1 VTGVTRGPGTRT
13 ERCSR
18 VQVID
23 SQMFKL
29 EPNRFGARVSA
40 KLGGYFRMDTEEI
53 EPAEEPWPQQLLESP
68 WLLAGAALL
77 FFTLSYVVWGLI
89 DILSLAS
96 G

>member
-1 VTGVTRGPGTRT
+1 MPNPFGVTVSDDTAGVR
-13 ERCSR
+13 
-18 VQVID
+18 D
-23 SQMFKL
+23 M
-29 EPNRFGARVSA
+29 GAD
-40 KLGGYFRMDTEEI
+40 GI

-89 DILSLAS
+89 DLLSIAS

>member
-1 VTGVTRGPGTRT
+1 V
-13 ERCSR
+13 
-18 VQVID
+18 
-23 SQMFKL
+23 
-29 EPNRFGARVSA
+29 PNRFGARVSA
-40 KLGGYFRMDTEEI
+40 LIGKSAGMGADGI

-89 DILSLAS
+89 DLVSIAS

>member
-1 VTGVTRGPGTRT
+1 MGVDG
-13 ERCSR
+13 
-18 VQVID
+18 
-23 SQMFKL
+23 
-29 EPNRFGARVSA
+29 
-40 KLGGYFRMDTEEI
+40 I

-89 DILSLAS
+89 DLMSIAS

>member
-1 VTGVTRGPGTRT
+1 
-13 ERCSR
+13 
-18 VQVID
+18 
-23 SQMFKL
+23 MFKS
-29 EPNRFGARVSA
+29 EPNRFGTRVSGE
-40 KLGGYFRMDTEEI
+40 LGGYSRMGTDEV

-89 DILSLAS
+89 DVLSIAS

>member
-1 VTGVTRGPGTRT
+1 
-13 ERCSR
+13 
-18 VQVID
+18 
-23 SQMFKL
+23 MFKS
-29 EPNRFGARVSA
+29 EPNRFGARVSGE
-40 KLGGYFRMDTEEI
+40 LGRYLRMATDGI